1 MLTGRPRC
9 GNFPRRSP
17 HHQMGEELKFSG
29 GPPSS
34 QRPCLESQLLF
45 LHVAK
50 PARSI
55 LSRHGLLPL
64 LGPRSPTPPPP
75 LRLQEGLG
83 ELSLAPSASP
93 TKGHT

>member
-1 MLTGRPRC
+1 MLTGRPHC
-9 GNFPRRSP
+9 GNFPRQSP
-17 HHQMGEELKFSG
+17 HHQMGEELEFSG
-29 GPPSS
+29 GPSSS

-45 LHVAK
+45 LHVDK

-64 LGPRSPTPPPP
+64 LGPRSPP

-93 TKGHT
+93 TKGHM